1 MKVAC
6 LGNSIY
12 SNSLLHRQRQ
22 RELNNQ
28 RPHSDRSRLDSYQ
41 GLERKVQWVQALNR
55 RFTELKL
62 LQSQQLEDLHTV
74 LHLEEA
80 LSLEQHQ
87 RLEEALLQVD
97 LEEAH
102 PRQGVLE
109 VEQEASSLDKPL
121 HLEDQEVHLLVEV
134 QLEAYL
140 EQQPQLLQMIPIT
153 SQLT

>member
-1 MKVAC
+1 M
-6 LGNSIY
+6 
-12 SNSLLHRQRQ
+12 
-22 RELNNQ
+22 E
-28 RPHSDRSRLDSYQ
+28 P
-41 GLERKVQWVQALNR
+41 
-55 RFTELKL
+55 KL
-62 LQSQQLEDLHTV
+62 PQSQQLEDLHTV

-121 HLEDQEVHLLVEV
+121 HLED
-134 QLEAYL
+134 
-140 EQQPQLLQMIPIT
+140 
-153 SQLT
+153 